1 MNSIIQDLN
10 KTFENRV
17 RLGIMSALTVND
29 ALDFSSLKESLNVTD
44 GNLSS
49 HIASLE
55 SEAYVKVK
63 KEFVGKKPQ
72 TTYSLTAVGRRAFTD
87 HLDALER
94 LIKQTQ

>member
-55 SEAYVKVK
+55 SEGYVKVK

>member
-10 KTFENRV
+10 KTFESRV
-17 RLGIMSALTVND
+17 RLGIMSALVVNES
-29 ALDFSSLKESLNVTD
+29 LDFTSLKESLNVTD

-55 SEAYVKVK
+55 SEGYVKVK

-72 TTYSLTAVGRRAFTD
+72 TTYSVTAAGGRAFAD
-87 HLDALER
+87 HLDALEK